1 MKICDLHTHSFY
13 SDGTWTPAQLVDEA
27 ERLGLSAIA
36 LTDHNTVA
44 GLPEFLKAAEGK
56 KVEAVPGIE
65 FSTDYGRKDVHIL
78 GLFIRPEHYG
88 PITELL
94 ADMHKRKDE
103 SNYALAE
110 ALARAGYP
118 LDYDRMKAATPD
130 GQINRAHFAAELT
143 RLGYA
148 ESPRDAFSRLL
159 DPERGYYQPPKR
171 IGSFEAID
179 FIKSLG
185 AVAVWAH
192 PYLTLTPEQ
201 VPVFLNEAV
210 SRGLDAMETVYVTYD
225 EKTVRRARQT
235 AARFG
240 LKESGG
246 SDFHG
251 GNKPE
256 ICLGRGRGDLRV
268 SGEFLDI
275 LKQGIKAPKRFAIDI
290 G

>member
-1 MKICDLHTHSFY
+1 MKICDLHTHSVY
-13 SDGTWTPAQLVDEA
+13 SDGTWTPAQLIDEA

-65 FSTDYGRKDVHIL
+65 FSTDYGHQDVHIL

-88 PITELL
+88 PITERL
-94 ADMHKRKDE
+94 ADMQRRKDE
-103 SNYALAE
+103 SNRALAE
-110 ALARAGYP
+110 ALTRAGYP
-118 LDYDRMKAATPD
+118 LDYDRMKAATPN
-130 GQINRAHFAAELT
+130 GQINRAHFATELM

-148 ESPRDAFSRLL
+148 ESTQDAFFRLL

-171 IGSFEAID
+171 ISSFEAID

-192 PYLTLTPEQ
+192 PYLTLAPEQ
-201 VPVFLNEAV
+201 VPVFLDEAV
-210 SRGLDAMETVYVTYD
+210 NHGLDAMETVYVTYD
-225 EKTVRRARQT
+225 EKTVRQARQT

-256 ICLGRGRGDLRV
+256 ICLGQGRGDLRV
-268 SGEFLDI
+268 NGEFLNI
-275 LKQGIKAPKRFAIDI
+275 LKQGRKAPVRIAIDI